1 MVKGWNAAWHPWYAE
16 GQGVEGAAGR
26 SRGRS
31 AGCRVLR
38 QDDPAEVVLSGIPRK
53 QGINAP
59 ASFDK
64 CIFPCDGLSRS
75 PASGLGDNLTHG

>member
-1 MVKGWNAAWHPWYAE
+1 VLIKVPRVVQRTPKGSAWKAPPDDP
-16 GQGVEGAAGR
+16 
-26 SRGRS
+26 GRS